1 MKTELLIIKNN
12 DDYIK
17 VQEKQYSVCALDKAS
32 VFPVDKIF
40 NVKEHVRCLK
50 NNGFDNAC
58 IYRLILTEIPFEEK

>member
-12 DDYIK
+12 DAYIRVK
-17 VQEKQYSVCALDKAS
+17 ENQYFLCALDKAS
-32 VFPVDKIF
+32 VFPVDKIL
-40 NVKEHVRCLK
+40 NVKEHVKCLK